1 MGQRGG
7 RGRRGEEEE
16 TEERK
21 GAQTVTAQEMTN
33 IACAKLSLMAAH
45 STEKLDWKMKNGHLK
60 QISFSED
67 VKKLSFSSESFAQP
81 R

>member
-1 MGQRGG
+1 MGQRCGG
-7 RGRRGEEEE
+7 GRRGEEEE

-33 IACAKLSLMAAH
+33 IACAKLSLMAVH

-60 QISFSED
+60 QISFNDD